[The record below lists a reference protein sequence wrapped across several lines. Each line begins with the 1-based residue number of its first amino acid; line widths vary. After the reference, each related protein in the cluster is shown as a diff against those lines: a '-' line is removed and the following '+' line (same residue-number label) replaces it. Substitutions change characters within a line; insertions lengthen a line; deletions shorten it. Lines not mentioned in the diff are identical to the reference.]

1 MGKDGL
7 IIEFNEL
14 NSSKIIKGS
23 EFVSIVKEGKTQIY
37 KVVDTEEKL
46 LEYTL
51 NPMNYI
57 EKQVGVLVTCKCNNI
72 SASFQ
77 NTIFLEKFKIDSY
90 CDPKIEESMYLSFN
104 NCDFFQDIEL
114 FGGDYKR
121 IKINNS
127 VIRKSIFMRFINCEK
142 SRINNVIFKENLIV
156 ENSDIGKLNVN
167 TSNFE
172 GDLLFQEVNILSD
185 FILDKIKGNKN
196 LIFIDCRFEGLSKL
210 ELEVNGELDFSQ
222 CSFYKNSEINFDDIS
237 GKFSLYKTNF
247 SDKCYLE
254 YELLEN
260 KGYEPLIFEN
270 DYKRTKWNFLI
281 VSSIYK
287 SSGRTEQYFETFYYF
302 KKYERLERKSKNK
315 DKFNFLE
322 YLIEVTTKYYTS
334 WERTLLSMGLILVA
348 FFIVYCIFPNLLIY
362 KDTII
367 SSKSLFRTIFE
378 MCETSTLDI
387 NFLISKFGNALY
399 FTIITFTT
407 VGYGDIMPLNWMKL
421 VVSLES
427 FLGVFFTASFVV
439 TLSRR
444 FLS

>member
-1 MGKDGL
+1 MSKEGL
-7 IIEFNEL
+7 VIEFNKL
-14 NSSKIIKGS
+14 QSCQIAKGT
-23 EFVSIVKEGKTQIY
+23 EFVSIVKEDKSKKY
-37 KVVDTEEKL
+37 RVVDTEEKL
-46 LEYTL
+46 LEYSL
-51 NPMNYI
+51 NPMAYV
-57 EKQVGVLVTCKCNNI
+57 EKQVGILVTCECNNI
-72 SASFQ
+72 FAIFRDA
-77 NTIFLEKFKIDSY
+77 IFLEKFKIDSY
-90 CDPKIEESMYLSFN
+90 CEPKIEESVYLSFN
-104 NCDFFQDIEL
+104 NCHFFEDIEL
-114 FGGDYKR
+114 LGGDYKR
-121 IKINNS
+121 LKINDS
-127 VIRKSIFMRFINCEK
+127 VIRKSFFIRFINCEK
-142 SRINNVIFKENLIV
+142 ARIDNVIFEGNLIV

-167 TSNFE
+167 TSKFD
-172 GDLLFQEVNILSD
+172 GDLLFQEVNILND
-185 FILDKIKGNKN
+185 FILDKIKGNQN

-222 CSFYKNSEINFDDIS
+222 CSFYKNSEINFDEIN
-237 GKFSLYKTNF
+237 GRISLYKTNF

-260 KGYEPLIFEN
+260 KGYEPLIFE
-270 DYKRTKWNFLI
+270 DDLKKTKWNFLI

-287 SSGRTEQYFETFYYF
+287 SSGRTEQYLETFYYF

-315 DKFNFLE
+315 DNYNFLE
-322 YLIEVTTKYYTS
+322 YLIEISTKYYTS
-334 WERTLLSMGLILVA
+334 WERTLLSMGLIIVA
-348 FFIVYCIFPNLLIY
+348 FFIIYCIFPNLLIY
-362 KDTII
+362 KDTVI
-367 SSKSLFRTIFE
+367 SHQSLFKTIFE
-378 MCETSTLDI
+378 MCETSTFEI

>member
-1 MGKDGL
+1 MSKEGL

-14 NSSKIIKGS
+14 HSSKITKGT
-23 EFVSIVKEGKTQIY
+23 EFVSIVKEGEIKRY

-46 LEYTL
+46 LEYSQK
-51 NPMNYI
+51 PMEYV
-57 EKQVGVLVTCKCNNI
+57 EKLVGILVTCECKNV
-72 SASFQ
+72 SALFK

-90 CDPKIEESMYLSFN
+90 SEPKIEESVYLSFN
-104 NCDFFQDIEL
+104 NCDFFKDIEL
-114 FGGDYKR
+114 LGGDYKR
-121 IKINNS
+121 IKINDS
-127 VIRKSIFMRFINCEK
+127 VIRKSLFMRFINCEK
-142 SRINNVIFKENLIV
+142 SSINNVIFKGNLIV
-156 ENSDIGKLNVN
+156 ENSDIGKLNIN
-167 TSNFE
+167 TSDFE
-172 GDLLFQEVNILSD
+172 GDLLFQEVNILND
-185 FILDKIKGNKN
+185 FILDKINGNQN
-196 LIFIDCRFEGLSKL
+196 LIFTDCRFEGLSKL

-222 CSFYKNSEINFDDIS
+222 CSFYKNSEINFDDIN

-260 KGYEPLIFEN
+260 KEYEPLIFEN
-270 DYKRTKWNFLI
+270 DLKKTKWNFLI
-281 VSSIYK
+281 VSDIYK
-287 SSGRTEQYFETFYYF
+287 SSGRTEQYLKTFYYF

-315 DKFNFLE
+315 DNFNFLE
-322 YLIEVTTKYYTS
+322 YLIEITTKYYTS
-334 WERTLLSMGLILVA
+334 WERTLLSMGIILVV

-367 SSKSLFRTIFE
+367 SLKSLFRTIFD

-387 NFLISKFGNALY
+387 NFLINKFGNALY

>member
-1 MGKDGL
+1 MVFLSQLLGKNVYSENQIFGQ
-7 IIEFNEL
+7 IIDLAIFQNRPHPPICKIEIRENKKKKVTISPNAIYFKNNKFYLE
-14 NSSKIIKGS
+14 SKTLPMLPYDHKDFYLA
-23 EFVSIVKEGKTQIY
+23 E
-37 KVVDTEEKL
+37 DL
-46 LEYTL
+46 LD
-51 NPMNYI
+51 
-57 EKQVGVLVTCKCNNI
+57 KQVIDTSGKRLV
-72 SASFQ
+72 
-77 NTIFLEKFKIDSY
+77 
-90 CDPKIEESMYLSFN
+90 
-104 NCDFFQDIEL
+104 
-114 FGGDYKR
+114 R
-121 IKINNS
+121 
-127 VIRKSIFMRFINCEK
+127 
-142 SRINNVIFKENLIV
+142 
-156 ENSDIGKLNVN
+156 VN
-167 TSNFE
+167 
-172 GDLLFQEVNILSD
+172 DVV
-185 FILDKIKGNKN
+185 
-196 LIFIDCRFEGLSKL
+196 
-210 ELEVNGELDFSQ
+210 LEVNGELNFSQ

-260 KGYEPLIFEN
+260 KGYEPLIFE
-270 DYKRTKWNFLI
+270 DDFKRTKWNFLTI
-281 VSSIYK
+281 SDIYK
-287 SSGRTEQYFETFYYF
+287 SSGRTEQYLKTFYYF

-315 DKFNFLE
+315 ANYNFLE
-322 YLIEVTTKYYTS
+322 YLIEITTKYYTS

-367 SSKSLFRTIFE
+367 SPQSLFKTIFE

>member
-1 MGKDGL
+1 MNKKVL

-14 NSSKIIKGS
+14 YSNKIVKGT
-23 EFVSIVKEGKTQIY
+23 EFVSIVKEGKTKRY
-37 KVVDTEEKL
+37 KVMDTEEKL

-57 EKQVGVLVTCKCNNI
+57 EKQIGVLVTCECNNI
-72 SASFQ
+72 SASFE

-90 CDPKIEESMYLSFN
+90 CSPKIEESMYLSFN

-114 FGGDYKR
+114 LGGDYKR
-121 IKINNS
+121 IKINDS
-127 VIRKSIFMRFINCEK
+127 IIRKSLFMRFINCEK
-142 SRINNVIFKENLIV
+142 SRINDVTFKENVIV

-172 GDLLFQEVNILSD
+172 GDLLFQEVNILND
-185 FILDKIKGNKN
+185 FILDKIKGNQN

-222 CSFYKNSEINFDDIS
+222 CSFYKNSEINFDDIN

-260 KGYEPLIFEN
+260 KKYEPLIFEN
-270 DYKRTKWNFLI
+270 DLKKTKWNFLI

-287 SSGRTEQYFETFYYF
+287 SSGRTEQYLETFYYF

-315 DKFNFLE
+315 DNFNFLE
-322 YLIEVTTKYYTS
+322 YLIEITTKYYTS
-334 WERTLLSMGLILVA
+334 WERTLLSMGLILVT

-387 NFLISKFGNALY
+387 NFLVSKFGNALY

>member
-1 MGKDGL
+1 MSKEGL
-7 IIEFNEL
+7 VIEFNKL
-14 NSSKIIKGS
+14 QSCQIAKGT
-23 EFVSIVKEGKTQIY
+23 EFVSIVKGDKSKKY
-37 KVVDTEEKL
+37 RVVDTEEKL
-46 LEYTL
+46 LEYSL
-51 NPMNYI
+51 NPMAYV
-57 EKQVGVLVTCKCNNI
+57 EKQVGILVTCECNNI
-72 SASFQ
+72 FAIFRDA
-77 NTIFLEKFKIDSY
+77 IFLEKFKIDSY
-90 CDPKIEESMYLSFN
+90 CEPKIEESVYLSFN
-104 NCDFFQDIEL
+104 NCHFFEDIEL
-114 FGGDYKR
+114 LGGDYKR
-121 IKINNS
+121 LKINDS
-127 VIRKSIFMRFINCEK
+127 VIRKSFFIRFINCEK
-142 SRINNVIFKENLIV
+142 ARIDNVIFEGNLIV

-167 TSNFE
+167 TSKFKV
-172 GDLLFQEVNILSD
+172 DLLFEEVNILND
-185 FILDKIKGNKN
+185 FILDKVKGNQN

-222 CSFYKNSEINFDDIS
+222 CSFYKNSEINFDDIN

-270 DYKRTKWNFLI
+270 DLKKTKWNFLI

-287 SSGRTEQYFETFYYF
+287 SSGRTEQYLETFYYF

-315 DKFNFLE
+315 DNYNFLE
-322 YLIEVTTKYYTS
+322 HLIEISTKYYTS
-334 WERTLLSMGLILVA
+334 WERTLLSMGLIIVA

-362 KDTII
+362 KDTIL
-367 SSKSLFRTIFE
+367 SSKSLFRTIYE
-378 MCETSTLDI
+378 MCQTSTLDM
-387 NFLISKFGNALY
+387 NLLVSKFGNALY